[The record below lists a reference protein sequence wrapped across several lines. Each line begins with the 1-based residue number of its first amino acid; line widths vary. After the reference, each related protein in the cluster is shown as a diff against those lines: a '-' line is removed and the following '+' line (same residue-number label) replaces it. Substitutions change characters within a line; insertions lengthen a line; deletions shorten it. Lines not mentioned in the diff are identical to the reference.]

1 MIGPFSDF
9 RARNFSLLYLSV
21 SDIRLV
27 KMTLVVGVLKSLW
40 GNLRERFIHEQ
51 YLRGAGRRSTRLS
64 IKNTATKKNRRSIF
78 FLRALWPT
86 PPSQFGRLVCFFH
99 WSQRSPTRMSFF
111 YTAAAFADGE
121 SQTEC
126 EVHAAAVD
134 GNPLGGVFGNQN
146 VGADKKVDPV
156 GADVHA
162 YAYCAAVSALEGVAS
177 REGKPAGRRKVDRS
191 RDAVEVFYISHRRI
205 W

>member
-1 MIGPFSDF
+1 MGKPKRAFYPRAISSRSRAEEHTTEYKKYCDEKKSSQYFFSQGTLADP
-9 RARNFSLLYLSV
+9 SLSV
-21 SDIRLV
+21 WAPG
-27 KMTLVVGVLKSLW
+27 M
-40 GNLRERFIHEQ
+40 
-51 YLRGAGRRSTRLS
+51 
-64 IKNTATKKNRRSIF
+64 F
-78 FLRALWPT
+78 FPLESA
-86 PPSQFGRLVCFFH
+86 VADADV
-99 WSQRSPTRMSFF
+99 FF

-156 GADVHA
+156 RADVHA

-191 RDAVEVFYISHRRI
+191 RDAVEVFIFPQAHLVEGAEADTVLPQPVGDAGVERGA
-205 W
+205 